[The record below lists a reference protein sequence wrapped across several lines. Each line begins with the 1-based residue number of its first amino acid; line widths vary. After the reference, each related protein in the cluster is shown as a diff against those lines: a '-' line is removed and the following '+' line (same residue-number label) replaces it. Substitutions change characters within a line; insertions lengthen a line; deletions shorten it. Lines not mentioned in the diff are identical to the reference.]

1 MALLRIEGL
10 TAGYGAVRV
19 LHDLSL
25 EVEQGEI
32 VTVVGANG
40 AGKSTLL
47 RTLSGMTDV
56 AAGSITFDGR
66 SIVDASPP
74 EIGRAGIAH
83 VPENRRVFPAIDVED
98 NLRLGAFV
106 RKASRAEVDADVR
119 EMCERFPVL
128 GERARQ
134 KAATL
139 SGGEQ
144 QMLAIAMGLMAR
156 PRLMLLDEP
165 SLGLAPI
172 IVQRVFAVVAELAEA
187 GITVL
192 LVEQF
197 AEAAL
202 GIADRG
208 VVLQLGRTL
217 AEGEAAALRSDES
230 IRRAYLGT

>member
-83 VPENRRVFPAIDVED
+83 VPENRRVFPAIDVQD

>member
-1 MALLRIEGL
+1 
-10 TAGYGAVRV
+10 
-19 LHDLSL
+19 
-25 EVEQGEI
+25 
-32 VTVVGANG
+32 
-40 AGKSTLL
+40 
-47 RTLSGMTDV
+47 
-56 AAGSITFDGR
+56 
-66 SIVDASPP
+66 VDASPP

>member
-134 KAATL
+134 MAATL